1 MEFNCVK
8 LHFSIEICNANLHFS
23 EKYLFEE
30 RAGDGGGVLGEL
42 LGSALGDDEAAAA
55 TTVGTEV
62 EEVVH
67 TLENI
72 QIVLDD
78 DHRVALID
86 KLLQNVEQYL
96 DVFEVKAGRRLVK
109 DVQRVAGRLSEQL
122 RRQFHSL
129 TLAAGKCHG

>member
-1 MEFNCVK
+1 M
-8 LHFSIEICNANLHFS
+8 
-23 EKYLFEE
+23 
-30 RAGDGGGVLGEL
+30 
-42 LGSALGDDEAAAA
+42 GDDEAAAA

-129 TLAAGKCHG
+129 TLATGKCHG